1 MDTWHARL
9 LRYRIKGM
17 KVLSI
22 KDNSEAWLALFE
34 LLKAA
39 AMFAV
44 CLLIFLF
51 FAFIP
56 SPNPD
61 PGQEFIRILCIV
73 VGAVSVLVCAL
84 ASALHFMIFLST
96 LFEPPFVL
104 DYVSG
109 PSMAPSLREGDWLVI
124 KPVSVG
130 QGKVGMGDIVCF
142 FPPIRYLGQS
152 GYLMRRVI
160 AESGDTVQIRDG
172 RVFVNGDLVEA
183 EWNLRAPYLD
193 SLITE
198 QDIGWPRE
206 KKDYL
211 GEPIVVPEYHY
222 FVLAD
227 NRECGE
233 EQVILDSRI
242 FGCVPRQNVVG
253 RLVRILP
260 QWLSRLLSSAARWA
274 ASRK

>member
-1 MDTWHARL
+1 
-9 LRYRIKGM
+9 M

-22 KDNSEAWLALFE
+22 KDNSETWLALFE
-34 LLKAA
+34 LLKAI
-39 AMFAV
+39 AMFAI

-61 PGQEFIRILCIV
+61 PGQEFLRILCIV
-73 VGAVSVLVCAL
+73 VGAAGVLVCAL
-84 ASALHFMIFLST
+84 AAALHFILFLST
-96 LFEPPFVL
+96 LFELPFEL

-109 PSMAPSLREGDWLVI
+109 PAMAPSLREGSWVVI
-124 KPVSVG
+124 KPVTVG
-130 QGKVGMGDIVCF
+130 QEKVGMGDIVCF
-142 FPPIRYLGQS
+142 YPPIRYMGQRKFV
-152 GYLMRRVI
+152 LRRVV
-160 AESGDTVQIRDG
+160 AESGDTVQIREG
-172 RVFVNGDLVEA
+172 RVFVNGDLVEE

-206 KKDYL
+206 KNDYL
-211 GEPIVVPEYHY
+211 GDSIVVPEGHY

-227 NRECGE
+227 NREYSDE
-233 EQVILDSRI
+233 YVILDSRV
-242 FGCVPRQNVVG
+242 FGCVPGQNVVG

-274 ASRK
+274 ANRK